1 MLPVTMSLPIV
12 PLNEV
17 VVDVRR
23 PVRTALIGTPRNEP
37 VTVPKV
43 TGLFEVTFGPDRFSV
58 TSRMKGVLLILPL
71 MSARGSVEGM
81 DPEVEPGDA
90 FPSCG
95 GLGTVPVATIANP
108 RADPPIEL
116 IVGVM
121 PDLPVHEMVAEPR
134 PRGMD
139 LRLDNAAMTG
149 IDRNTTAVIAI
160 TPTAAIRTLG
170 WRMSQFLGNRI
181 FGVERTLIW
190 RVFGRTMASYR
201 RIGLPRVP
209 YEQT

>member
-17 VVDVRR
+17 VVDVMR
-23 PVRTALIGTPRNEP
+23 PVKTSLIGTPRNEP

-43 TGLFEVTFGPDRFSV
+43 TGLFEVTFSPDRFSV
-58 TSRMKGVLLILPL
+58 TSRVKGVPLIVPL
-71 MSARGSVEGM
+71 VSARGSVEGM
-81 DPEVEPGDA
+81 GPEVEPGDA
-90 FPSCG
+90 LPSCG

-116 IVGVM
+116 IVGVI

-139 LRLDNAAMTG
+139 LRFDNAATTG
-149 IDRNTTAVIAI
+149 IDSNTTAVIAI
-160 TPTAAIRTLG
+160 TPTAAIRTLDVACQSSATESSEL
-170 WRMSQFLGNRI
+170 R
-181 FGVERTLIW
+181 E
-190 RVFGRTMASYR
+190 A
-201 RIGLPRVP
+201 
-209 YEQT
+209 